1 MPPGSPTGWRV
12 SDGLPFGSRI
22 VCRCMHVPRVCVGPS
37 ADRCLGSRLR
47 LCDAAQHAVQV
58 PASSR
63 RCGAFPAAG
72 SGRLRPADAPSAG
85 AGCTARPEHRRAHTR
100 APRVRP
106 TSAARAP
113 TVEAP
118 PPAEGAFVAGGRRLT
133 RFRWA
138 AGSGRAG
145 SGGRRCER
153 AAVPAG
159 CGCGQTS
166 HIFDLRCTWAASLTE
181 QSKQD
186 LKQTVPSTA
195 AVCGRRTPGGAVAP
209 RGAASRRGGSPPG
222 PPRR

>member
-1 MPPGSPTGWRV
+1 MCVSVHPPTGVWAPAFGCVTPPSTRYRFPR
-12 SDGLPFGSRI
+12 LPGAAGRSRRQGRGA
-22 VCRCMHVPRVCVGPS
+22 CALQMRRQPAPAAPRGPS
-37 ADRCLGSRLR
+37 TGER
-47 LCDAAQHAVQV
+47 
-58 PASSR
+58 
-63 RCGAFPAAG
+63 
-72 SGRLRPADAPSAG
+72 
-85 AGCTARPEHRRAHTR
+85 T
-100 APRVRP
+100 RVRP
-106 TSAARAP
+106 ASAARAP

-153 AAVPAG
+153 AAVPPG

>member
-106 TSAARAP
+106 ACAPRPQRAP
-113 TVEAP
+113 RRWKPRLQRKALLP
-118 PPAEGAFVAGGRRLT
+118 LAGAVLLVSAGQPVPGEPGPAGGGVSARL
-133 RFRWA
+133 
-138 AGSGRAG
+138 SPQ
-145 SGGRRCER
+145 
-153 AAVPAG
+153 AVVVVR
-159 CGCGQTS
+159 
-166 HIFDLRCTWAASLTE
+166 LRTSLTC
-181 QSKQD
+181 
-186 LKQTVPSTA
+186 A
-195 AVCGRRTPGGAVAP
+195 ALGLHL
-209 RGAASRRGGSPPG
+209 
-222 PPRR
+222 